1 MKTTKKFTLL
11 ELLMVMAV
19 IAMLAALIMPAI
31 GFVQRSAQKTKTRS
45 QISAL
50 YLAIKQYESIY
61 GALPLTLTSDPLIVT
76 SQYPTLIKSLCPKTT
91 DNSIGNSRGISFLVP
106 NADFSSTSGF
116 IDMWKHDLKVIMTSS
131 ATITKGGTGGLVD
144 TVYSNVAVW
153 SVGPNGR
160 DDKGSTTTPGDDIT
174 SWK

>member
-1 MKTTKKFTLL
+1 MKTTKKFTLI

-19 IAMLAALIMPAI
+19 IAMLAGLIMPAI

-61 GALPLTLTSDPLIVT
+61 GTLPLTLTTDPLILST
-76 SQYPTLIKSLCPKTT
+76 SQYATLVKSLCPKTT
-91 DNSIGNSRGISFLVP
+91 DNSTGNPRGISFLVP

-116 IDMWKHDLKVIMTSS
+116 IDMWKHDLKVVMTSS
-131 ATITKGGTGGLVD
+131 ATISSCSAIDG

-153 SVGPNGR
+153 SMGPNGR
-160 DDKGSTTTPGDDIT
+160 DDKGSTTSPGDDVT